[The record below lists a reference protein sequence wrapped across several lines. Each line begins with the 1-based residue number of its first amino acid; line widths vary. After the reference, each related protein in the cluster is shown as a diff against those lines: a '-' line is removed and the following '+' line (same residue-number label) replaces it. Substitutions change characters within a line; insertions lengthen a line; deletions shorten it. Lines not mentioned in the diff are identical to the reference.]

1 MRAQEFVAEAKRGK
15 IPGGHDSAMVGA
27 HIARDPGGYDRA
39 NWLNRVMMATACHDG
54 RSKDA
59 VPSDRMDP
67 ASWVEKYNTLHAY
80 TEEEHNMIH
89 GAMKTIGAEKHEV
102 VSNTPSTEKSDTHR
116 TSPVKGFRGFR

>member
-1 MRAQEFVAEAKRGK
+1 
-15 IPGGHDSAMVGA
+15 
-27 HIARDPGGYDRA
+27 
-39 NWLNRVMMATACHDG
+39 
-54 RSKDA
+54 
-59 VPSDRMDP
+59 
-67 ASWVEKYNTLHAY
+67 LHAY